1 MTIYQ
6 VYEGKMNRHDQQI
19 EWHEASY
26 LNKLKA
32 LDHIDRI
39 LEEYTDETIDEYVYS
54 DGTKT
59 WSVVGM
65 DRVDVCTLYVRETID

>member
-19 EWHEASY
+19 EWYEASY
-26 LNKLKA
+26 LDRSRA
-32 LDHIDRI
+32 QDHCNRI
-39 LEEYTDETIDEYVYS
+39 LEGHAGETIDEYIYS

-65 DRVDVCTLYVRETID
+65 DRVDVCTLYIRETID

>member
-6 VYEGKMNRHDQQI
+6 VYEGKMNKLDQQI

-26 LNKLKA
+26 LDKQKA
-32 LDHIDRI
+32 LDHITRI
-39 LEEYTDETIDEYVYS
+39 LEKYSGETIDEYVFS